1 MTSTLPTAAVS
12 AQATDAAYAALLAR
26 AHDLTRDASQA
37 LGLNTQAA
45 AQAAVDGG
53 VVLDGALV
61 TVSAL
66 PLDPADGPLAN
77 SKLMVSVDT
86 GRRLQDLN
94 AQAAVGLLAQ
104 APGLL
109 AVFDAVIG
117 CQPDGAIVLHRVLSV
132 VDTAAGDLAHGMR
145 VARQL
150 AWLLDVEMSAA
161 KEQ

>member
-1 MTSTLPTAAVS
+1 MTSTFSTAAVN
-12 AQATDAAYAALLAR
+12 APATDAAYAALLAR

-86 GRRLQDLN
+86 GRRLQDLS
-94 AQAAVGLLAQ
+94 AQAAVELLAQ

-109 AVFDAVIG
+109 AVFDAAIG
-117 CQPDGAIVLHRVLSV
+117 CQPDGAIVLHRVMSV
-132 VDTAAGDLAHGMR
+132 VDTAAGDLAHSMR

-150 AWLLDVEMSAA
+150 ARLLDVEMTAA